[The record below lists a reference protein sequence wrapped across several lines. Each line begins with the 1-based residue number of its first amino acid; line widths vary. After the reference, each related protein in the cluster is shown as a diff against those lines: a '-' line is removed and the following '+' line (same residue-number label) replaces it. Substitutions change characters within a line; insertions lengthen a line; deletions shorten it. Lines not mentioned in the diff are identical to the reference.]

1 MTFRPLKPLV
11 MAALVAVT
19 GLAQAADI
27 KLGVAEA
34 LSGGAA
40 QYGQSIRAGFQLAAD
55 EINAAG
61 GINGNK
67 LVLVIEDEQGKKEEA
82 INAFKKLIF
91 QDKVL
96 MIFGPTLSNSAQAA
110 DPIAQA
116 AKVVVFG
123 TSNTADGI
131 TSIGDHVFRN
141 SVTEADVLPVT
152 LSTAVKKLGI
162 KKVAVLY
169 GNDDV
174 FTKSGYDN
182 FKKALDA
189 QKIAVT
195 TTETFAKGD
204 VDFKA
209 QLTKIKATN
218 PDALVLSALI
228 AEGAPIMVQ
237 ARQLGLNV
245 PVIGGNGMNSVKVF
259 ELAKGASDGLW
270 IGSPWSIENQTKEN
284 GAFIVAYT
292 QKNKSA
298 PDQFAAQAYDAMY
311 ITAQALKKVKLSGD
325 LAKDRAALRNALPD
339 VKWTGATGPFAFRR
353 ATDKAGNP
361 AGYDAAQQAIVS
373 VTKNGRYAIEK

>member
-1 MTFRPLKPLV
+1 MTIRPFKPLV
-11 MAALVAVT
+11 AAALAALA
-19 GLAQAADI
+19 GLAAAADI

-96 MIFGPTLSNSAQAA
+96 MLFGPTLSNSAQAA

-182 FKKALDA
+182 FKKALEA
-189 QKIAVT
+189 QKISVT

-209 QLTKIKATN
+209 QLTKIKASN

-228 AEGAPIMVQ
+228 AEGAPVMVQ

-292 QKNKSA
+292 QKYKSA

-311 ITAQALKKVKLSGD
+311 ITAQALKKIKLTGD

-339 VKWTGATGPFAFRR
+339 VKWTGATGGFTFRR
-353 ATDKAGNP
+353 AVDKAGNP
-361 AGYDAAQQAIVS
+361 AGYDASQTAIVS